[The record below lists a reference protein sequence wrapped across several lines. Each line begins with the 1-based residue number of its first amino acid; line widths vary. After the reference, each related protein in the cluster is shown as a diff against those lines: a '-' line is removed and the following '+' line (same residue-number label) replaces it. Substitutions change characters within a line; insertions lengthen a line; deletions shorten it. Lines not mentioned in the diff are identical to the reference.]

1 MTSFGS
7 HILQILLPP
16 FLLQHPVS
24 NARNPH
30 SSKANRGGQVALMV
44 AEGLDEPARSTDWP
58 YELDLPFA
66 PNFSQKTQ
74 NHRSHGIVT
83 PCSGTNSPK
92 PRGGSTSFYLLLD
105 KSEAV

>member
-30 SSKANRGGQVALMV
+30 SSKANRGGQVAFMV
-44 AEGLDEPARSTDWP
+44 AEGLVEPARSTDWP

-66 PNFSQKTQ
+66 PISLK
-74 NHRSHGIVT
+74 
-83 PCSGTNSPK
+83 K
-92 PRGGSTSFYLLLD
+92 PEPQEPWDSDPLFWH
-105 KSEAV
+105 